1 MRLMYT
7 IALVAA
13 VTLCPSSAA
22 LPTEDSM
29 EITKNAASP
38 DMLDLRTTEG
48 GRLLRRVDYDS
59 LDDGDMEEERGFDLK
74 KVASKLNPITAA
86 KKSAA
91 QVAKAKEALKQ
102 AGDYGKMIEA
112 ANRMVRNE

>member
-22 LPTEDSM
+22 LPTEDFNEM
-29 EITKNAASP
+29 TKNAGSS

-59 LDDGDMEEERGFDLK
+59 LDDGRMEEERGFDLK
-74 KVASKLNPITAA
+74 KVASKLNPAKAAKKTAA
-86 KKSAA
+86 K
-91 QVAKAKEALKQ
+91 VAKVKEVLKEATEYQ
-102 AGDYGKMIEA
+102 KMMDA
-112 ANRMVRNE
+112 ANRIVKNE